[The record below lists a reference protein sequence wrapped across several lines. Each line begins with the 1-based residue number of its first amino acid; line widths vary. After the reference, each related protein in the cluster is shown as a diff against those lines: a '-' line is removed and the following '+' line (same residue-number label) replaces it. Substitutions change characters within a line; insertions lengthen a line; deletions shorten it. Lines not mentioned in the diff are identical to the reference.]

1 MTEIVVIITGV
12 NIVTVVVFVRPR
24 KQKPAELGSD
34 GGPVRGVVT
43 DGGPVRGVVT
53 DGGPVRGGGVVTDG
67 GAGGLV
73 RRAQKRKASELQQRR
88 EQRDTD
94 DDEDTD
100 SEVCNRVISYGIL
113 CRHRWRRSIVVRTLV
128 SAGELSLS
136 CVRLLAG

>member
-1 MTEIVVIITGV
+1 
-12 NIVTVVVFVRPR
+12 VFVRPR

-43 DGGPVRGVVT
+43 DGGPVR
-53 DGGPVRGGGVVTDG
+53 GVVTDG